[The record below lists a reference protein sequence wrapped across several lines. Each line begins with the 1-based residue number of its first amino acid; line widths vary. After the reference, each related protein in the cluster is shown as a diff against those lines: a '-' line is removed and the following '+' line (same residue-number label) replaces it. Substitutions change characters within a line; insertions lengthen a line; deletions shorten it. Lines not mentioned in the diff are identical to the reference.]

1 MPRSLQE
8 CQQKWP
14 YAAGL
19 ASHPPC
25 TLARVEFTGSRFAG
39 IESALDPVLGSAV
52 AREPVAWS
60 GPRTWWAGPLDVE
73 GLAAASVTLA
83 LRAAGVLAEERG
95 RPIRL
100 GTSADRVAG
109 AFGSLAHLRVDG
121 RTPEAWAPMSGW
133 FETSDG
139 WIRLHAN
146 YPHHAAAL
154 SRTLGVHDRDGIER
168 ALRHEG
174 SIETEDRVRAGGGV
188 AGAMRTVEEWRASPM
203 ATALEEAPWIAVHW
217 GGEPRPLEP
226 TTDLPLSGIRVL
238 DLTRVLAGPTCTQLL
253 ALLGANVLRL
263 DRPDRPEDL
272 DTYLATGA
280 GKRSALA
287 DLRLEHSG
295 TASTSSS
302 TTRMSSSRA
311 TARVLW
317 PASGWT
323 TRRPVPATAISST
336 SASRRGAPRPW
347 ALERGFDSIVQAV
360 SGIGQ
365 AYGSS
370 DATGRFRPGALPVQA
385 LDVAAGYGMAAA
397 VLALLAVRPQRGGG
411 SAHVSLAR
419 TAGLLLDAGPD
430 PAATAPGRDR
440 PDDRH
445 VLAAWSTDP
454 YRVASQPGWHL
465 PRPPSTGRVRH
476 RGPDLALTRARRR
489 PSCLLVSS
497 PSRTGRGLAP
507 RAQEDA
513 RACARRV
520 MSAQSRQ
527 ISSGTT
533 PSRISWPKR
542 TQPTHRPRSA
552 SSAGEGHHDDRDA
565 QDRDERTL
573 GSRCE
578 VQPVGQRCRGG
589 QDGADRGREA
599 LGRACCGARSGRHP
613 AVAPTPGRVAPLGC
627 DAAPAWLAG

>member
-253 ALLGANVLRL
+253 ALLGADVLRL

-295 TASTSSS
+295 HRVHELLDDADVLVTGYRPGALASLGLDDA
-302 TTRMSSSRA
+302 TTRSRH
-311 TARVLW
+311 RHLVHVSL
-317 PASGWT
+317 
-323 TRRPVPATAISST
+323 
-336 SASRRGAPRPW
+336 SAWGAGGPW

-419 TAGLLLDAGPD
+419 TADLLLDAGPD
-430 PAATAPGRDR
+430 PAAQPQAVTVPTTDTSSPHGRLTRTASPVSLDGISLTLPAPGEYGT
-440 PDDRH
+440 
-445 VLAAWSTDP
+445 A
-454 YRVASQPGWHL
+454 
-465 PRPPSTGRVRH
+465 
-476 RGPDLALTRARRR
+476 DL
-489 PSCLLVSS
+489 
-497 PSRTGRGLAP
+497 
-507 RAQEDA
+507 
-513 RACARRV
+513 
-520 MSAQSRQ
+520 
-527 ISSGTT
+527 I
-533 PSRISWPKR
+533 
-542 TQPTHRPRSA
+542 
-552 SSAGEGHHDDRDA
+552 
-565 QDRDERTL
+565 
-573 GSRCE
+573 
-578 VQPVGQRCRGG
+578 
-589 QDGADRGREA
+589 
-599 LGRACCGARSGRHP
+599 
-613 AVAPTPGRVAPLGC
+613 
-627 DAAPAWLAG
+627 WL